1 MTGGYTMK
9 EKNIRELAKRMGLIT
24 VEDMCQYTIAQLVVK
39 IANKVNELVD
49 EVWRFETDVQE
60 MLETQNENIQYLL
73 GEGLNLEVENIFDGW
88 LQDGTFDT
96 LINQTALEKVNERID
111 ETNAQLSEVDMSL
124 NEIYNVGVKQRYKT
138 INEAYNQWVA
148 DGKPKAIIKI
158 FQGEYLEYLNIGGL
172 VDNNRLIF
180 EGVDKNIVTWRYT
193 NGDYDYAPFTGG
205 GNITFKNLTIIAD
218 HPQGWTGN
226 GGAYGL
232 HIDHP
237 NARGKVIIENCDIHS
252 YQDSALGCGTS
263 TNQEIHLKD
272 VNLYHYAEK
281 NVAGNNGVNH
291 GALLYHTS
299 ATPNSTGQKIHF
311 ENVYA
316 YSKNGPGIQLLSSAK
331 GNVEVESTFINCVAR
346 SDFYESYDG
355 GAHKESRVTLSNDN
369 GMIKISDNSRNNN
382 SSKLNSVASIA
393 SVFKTQYIR
402 VLRDLSLLDDLII
415 PYWSGCEIDYI
426 EVKGYIESKKTYCNG
441 WYYALDGR
449 KYLVYSDEILNNN
462 YINSDPVTAK
472 FIAFSQNSLSD
483 RIFGDVKSL
492 SNNNLTISWENRG
505 AGMTGTAQLMFIIH
519 YK

>member
-1 MTGGYTMK
+1 MMK
-9 EKNIRELAKRMGLIT
+9 EKNIREMASRMNLVTID
-24 VEDMCQYTIAQLVVK
+24 DMCRYSIPQLVVM
-39 IANKVNELVD
+39 IANKMNELMD
-49 EVWRFETDVQE
+49 EVGQFESDVAE
-60 MLETQNENIQYLL
+60 IVKSQNEKIQHLL
-73 GEGLNLEVENIFDGW
+73 GEGLLSEVENVFNGW
-88 LQDGTFDT
+88 IEDGTFDT
-96 LINQTALEKVNERID
+96 LINQSALKKVNERID
-111 ETNAQLSEVDMSL
+111 KTNTQLSEVDMSL
-124 NEIYNVGVKQRYKT
+124 NEFYNVGAKQRYKT

-148 DGKPKAIIKI
+148 DSMPKAIIKI
-158 FQGEYLEYLNIGGL
+158 YQGEYSEFLNVGGL
-172 VDNNRLIF
+172 VYNNRLIF

-218 HPQGWTGN
+218 HEDGWSGN

-232 HIDHP
+232 HIDNP
-237 NARGKVIIENCDIHS
+237 NARGKIIIENCDLYS

-263 TNQEIHLKD
+263 QDQEIWLKN

-281 NVAGNNGVNH
+281 NVAGNDGVNH

-316 YSKNGPGIQLLSSAK
+316 YSKNGPGIQLLSSAN

-346 SDFYESYDG
+346 SDFYETYDG
-355 GAHKESRVTLSNDN
+355 GAYKESRVTLSNDN
-369 GMIKISDNSRNNN
+369 GMIKINGDSRNNN

-483 RIFGDVKSL
+483 GIFGDVKSL